1 ESTMLHRRLGFLVL
15 LCAGAAMVALGV
27 LGVGHGGRADTNLD
41 MRFLYLAGT
50 RWWHGVSAYV
60 PRALESNDPWL
71 RDAAA
76 SYDFAYPPQ
85 SAPLCLLLAAWSPT
99 GARVL
104 MTALNVAAALA
115 LAALSV
121 RFVREGQSDQR
132 AGRSDAAV
140 WAIPAIVL
148 GNPATAFVIW

>member
-1 ESTMLHRRLGFLVL
+1 RGSGPGHRAGRLVGLTIAAASSRRARGGVAAGDPVNVDSRESTMLHRRLGFLVL

-27 LGVGHGGRADTNLD
+27 LGVGHGGLADTNLD

-104 MTALNVAAALA
+104 MTALNVAAAL
-115 LAALSV
+115 
-121 RFVREGQSDQR
+121 
-132 AGRSDAAV
+132 
-140 WAIPAIVL
+140 
-148 GNPATAFVIW
+148 